1 VGSSPLIGILDDEE
15 HFRRALSRLLQAH
28 EYRSMAFATGPE
40 FLAEASRQQF
50 DCLLLDL
57 AMPGMTGFDVLE
69 VLGAD
74 PGAPPAIV
82 ITGVEDPSVFK
93 RAMELKAFECHGK
106 PIRGEVL
113 VEAIGRALRRN
124 GAGLRAGRT

>member
-1 VGSSPLIGILDDEE
+1 MGQAPLIGILDDEE

-28 EYRSMAFATGPE
+28 QYRCIGFASGAE
-40 FLAEASRQQF
+40 FLAEVPRQEF

-69 VLGAD
+69 AMRKL

-82 ITGVEDPSVFK
+82 ITGIEDPGVFK
-93 RAMELKAFECHGK
+93 HALHLNAFECHGK
-106 PIRGEVL
+106 PIRDDVL
-113 VEAIGRALRRN
+113 VDAIERALRR
-124 GAGLRAGRT
+124 